1 MGTSDGELSK
11 INKSI
16 QLESEIVELQGE
28 SITGSQTEMLGK
40 VVYFTGKSTQF
51 LEVQVMIN
59 DSLVTGIIDTGAER
73 TFISSKIVE
82 QLSLTV
88 ENNVNEFVCINENKF
103 ETHGKTTTSFKVN
116 QIDMEELE
124 IIVFPAEANQKVS
137 LLLGIDFFN

>member
-1 MGTSDGELSK
+1 MLS
-11 INKSI
+11 
-16 QLESEIVELQGE
+16 
-28 SITGSQTEMLGK
+28 K